1 MKIIRCPKCRESVV
15 FDETQYGIGEKIVLK
30 CSHCHQSFAF
40 RFGIYKKKEEKSEAD
55 NESEGSVSEGNFGYI
70 TVIENVFH
78 YKQEIPLQFGINK
91 IGRYQKSNPINIPL
105 HTDDPSVDLLHCTI
119 TVSRDKQGG
128 LKYILK
134 DGPSFTGTFVDNVIL
149 GDREQRVITD
159 GQLFT
164 IGATSI
170 ILHTPENE

>member
-1 MKIIRCPKCRESVV
+1 MKRIKCPKCKEPII
-15 FDETQYGIGEKIVLK
+15 FDETRYQAGEKIVME
-30 CSHCHQSFAF
+30 CPHCQQSFAF
-40 RFGIYKKKEEKSEAD
+40 RLK
-55 NESEGSVSEGNFGYI
+55 VGYI

-78 YKQEIPLQFGINK
+78 YQQEIPLQMGVNK

-119 TVSRDKQGG
+119 TVSRDKHGK
-128 LKYILK
+128 LKYVLK
-134 DGPSFTGTFVDNVIL
+134 DGPSYTGTFVDNVIL
-149 GDREQRVITD
+149 GDHEQRVIED

-170 ILHTPENE
+170 ILHTPESDAK